1 MQTPSFAV
9 ARDQCSLKNIAIAE
23 LHPSIEAHS
32 LEDGAELVRALANTL
47 ARANLLAPVIGVR
60 LGIFIGRV
68 LNVEHGLAIVDE
80 LVKGFAFRVLI
91 VARALLIDRKV
102 HQVHHL
108 INNVGRV
115 LETDRHV
122 VLGGLV
128 MQKLHVVNRVLGRK
142 TQVVFRILLE
152 TVPLVSNTNT
162 SVKQKKTYKTV
173 DVVGVNGIT
182 ALAGRQRDALPH
194 DVTDFGAA
202 DASPTLVYPFGQSAS
217 EILLGKVIRVR
228 TILLP
233 RPGAKVAQ
241 DLLVEF
247 VQLVDGFLVILKHV
261 KVPDGNIWC
270 EIDISADGVFEN
282 DLPRVANLGRPL

>member
-91 VARALLIDRKV
+91 VARALLIDRKA

-162 SVKQKKTYKTV
+162 SVKQKKLTKPSTLS
-173 DVVGVNGIT
+173 GSM
-182 ALAGRQRDALPH
+182 ASQPLLAASAMRFLMMSRTLGLLMRAQRSSIH
-194 DVTDFGAA
+194 
-202 DASPTLVYPFGQSAS
+202 
-217 EILLGKVIRVR
+217 LGKVPPRSSSGKSFASVR
-228 TILLP
+228 FFSHVP
-233 RPGAKVAQ
+233 A
-241 DLLVEF
+241 
-247 VQLVDGFLVILKHV
+247 LK
-261 KVPDGNIWC
+261 
-270 EIDISADGVFEN
+270 
-282 DLPRVANLGRPL
+282 